1 MTYDPA
7 PGYYQQQQPAR
18 GGSGMAIAALVLGL
32 FAVLTSL
39 TVVGGVLLGLA
50 AVVLGFVALRRIK
63 RGLAGGRVMAIIG
76 IIAGLIGIALSIALV
91 AAGLSLLN
99 SESGQDLQACLREA
113 GTDEAAQAQC
123 QRDFA
128 EDLEN

>member
-7 PGYYQQQQPAR
+7 GPGYYQQQPAR

-32 FAVLTSL
+32 LAVLTSL
-39 TVVGGVLLGLA
+39 TVIGGILLGLA
-50 AVVLGFVALRRIK
+50 AIVLGLVALRRAR
-63 RGLAGGRVMAIIG
+63 RGQGGGRVMAIIG
-76 IIAGLIGIALSIALV
+76 IIAGAVGIALSIALI
-91 AAGLSLLN
+91 AAGISLLN
-99 SESGQDLQACLREA
+99 SDSGQDLQACLQEA

-128 EDLEN
+128 EDFGN